1 MQLFKKFQLEE
12 GVENVEGGT
21 LPVPGE
27 FYGVSNELGV
37 LLSRNISVDQL
48 LEYVSTVKFHIFQL
62 IAAILACHQADD
74 DVRYSLTHPLTH
86 SPNHL
91 LTHLTTYS
99 LTHSRVQLD

>member
-1 MQLFKKFQLEE
+1 
-12 GVENVEGGT
+12 VENVEGGT

-62 IAAILACHQADD
+62 IAVILACHQADD
-74 DVRYSLTHPLTH
+74 DVRYSLTHSLP
-86 SPNHL
+86 HL

-99 LTHSRVQLD
+99 LT